1 MSLIRN
7 FKLTER
13 FGLNFR
19 AEAFNAL
26 NHTNFGSPNMSI
38 GTANAGIISSAA
50 SARIL
55 QLAMK
60 VTF

>member
-1 MSLIRN
+1 MSLTRN

-19 AEAFNAL
+19 AEAFNTF
-26 NHTNFGSPNMSI
+26 NHTNFGNPNVSI
-38 GTANAGIISSAA
+38 GTGSAGIISSAA

-60 VTF
+60 LSF